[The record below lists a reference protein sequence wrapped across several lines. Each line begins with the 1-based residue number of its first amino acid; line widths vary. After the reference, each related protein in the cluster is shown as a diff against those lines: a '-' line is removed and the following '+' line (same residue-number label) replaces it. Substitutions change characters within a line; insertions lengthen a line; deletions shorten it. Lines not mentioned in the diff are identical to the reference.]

1 MLLPE
6 VYKLRETIKHLLD
19 QRVLVTEVKGITGY
33 VRRFG
38 FNKAQ
43 RALETKTLSI
53 EIEFKKLQDQ
63 ANYAKN
69 VEPLV
74 YVGSLLLGLFCLVL
88 SACWVILELG
98 TIVASFDDE
107 NEYAK
112 FDFMN
117 GFINWI
123 KPSEG
128 GSRPFFVFMIVDIM
142 FIISTQYLV

>member
-53 EIEFKKLQDQ
+53 EIEFKKL
-63 ANYAKN
+63 
-69 VEPLV
+69 
-74 YVGSLLLGLFCLVL
+74 
-88 SACWVILELG
+88 
-98 TIVASFDDE
+98 
-107 NEYAK
+107 
-112 FDFMN
+112 
-117 GFINWI
+117 
-123 KPSEG
+123 
-128 GSRPFFVFMIVDIM
+128 
-142 FIISTQYLV
+142 